1 MSIIIVTAVHGIR
14 PYRDDCLAPPCFFL
28 VQNTKTGA
36 KNIQCLHFNSAS
48 LRKEI
53 SWPEGRG
60 MDARGERGGG
70 WAGRRQRSTGGR
82 QMSRQNH
89 SRNITTITF
98 LTQHKTKTATTI
110 EVSRQHLKISANK
123 TRERYGKSLQTPTTK
138 VCDPAPRQKF
148 ENTDNPSL

>member
-14 PYRDDCLAPPCFFL
+14 PYRDDCLAPPCLFL

-53 SWPEGRG
+53 SWRWEEGGWMRG
-60 MDARGERGGG
+60 GRGG
-70 WAGRRQRSTGGR
+70 WAGRQQRSTGGR

-89 SRNITTITF
+89 STNITTITF

-110 EVSRQHLKISANK
+110 EISRQHLKISANK
-123 TRERYGKSLQTPTTK
+123 TRER
-138 VCDPAPRQKF
+138 
-148 ENTDNPSL
+148 